1 MKRRSRY
8 AERRRLWVYMA
19 WVRTQPCRLRDVAG
33 AGQCYGGIE
42 ADHAGQKP
50 GMGRKAPDST
60 CIPLCRRH
68 HLDRTNNDGF
78 FRSMSREERSR
89 WRAQQIAATQAT
101 YQRHQAGL
109 AWF

>member
-1 MKRRSRY
+1 MKRRSSY
-8 AERRRLWVYMA
+8 AKRKRLLVYMA
-19 WVRTQPCRLRDVAG
+19 WVRTQPCRLRGVAG
-33 AGQCYGGIE
+33 AGPCDGGVE

-50 GMGRKAPDST
+50 GMSRKAPDST
-60 CIPLCRRH
+60 CIPMCRRH

-78 FRSMSREERSR
+78 FRQMSDDERR
-89 WRAQQIAATQAT
+89 LWRAQQIAATQAA